1 MRKTYFFYNM
11 KHKKTVFIVLAV
23 ICLVAAGGCRKLYN
37 PGDENK
43 IFTATFEVTNN
54 LGQDIV
60 YRHTYHSFMREYHYV
75 TGPFTIECF
84 IGSGETEEVGLSYW
98 KYLRFDATDP
108 KYVFEQIYI
117 GDVKEDSKIEIISAS
132 SGAVLAT
139 WTPRGKAS
147 KKNLYH
153 YKKWSCTKEQYED
166 DTNIYTVFK
175 WSSTL
180 NKTDLQ

>member
-1 MRKTYFFYNM
+1 M

-23 ICLVAAGGCRKLYN
+23 ICLVAAGGCRKLYI
-37 PGDENK
+37 PDEDYNK

-60 YRHTYHSFMREYHYV
+60 YRHTYHRFVREY
-75 TGPFTIECF
+75 GPFTIECF

-132 SGAVLAT
+132 SGEVLAT
-139 WTPRGKAS
+139 WTPGGES
-147 KKNLYH
+147 SNNSLYH
-153 YKKWSCTKEQYED
+153 YEKWSCIKEQYED